1 MLPLSV
7 EAIIKIAKAIS
18 REKRATLRYKKA
30 KSFHYIRRITC
41 VVLAQPINIHERNH
55 SSFPSEVMNSLVQ

>member
-7 EAIIKIAKAIS
+7 EAIIKIAKA
-18 REKRATLRYKKA
+18 LRYEKA